1 MEYKDNM
8 TRNAFVFCI
17 GYNGGTAI
25 VDRKLE
31 AQYGKLSTRE
41 LFSQGLYKPAVAS
54 AIFAKSTDD
63 LEWLRQQYS
72 EVTGRELRDVE
83 ALKRT
88 VGVGEVYATIQR
100 TTYL

>member
-1 MEYKDNM
+1 M
-8 TRNAFVFCI
+8 TRNAFVFCV

-31 AQYGKLSTRE
+31 AQYGRLGTRE
-41 LFSQGLYKPAVAS
+41 LFAEGLYKPAVAS
-54 AIFAKSTDD
+54 AIFAKNTED
-63 LEWLRQQYS
+63 LEWIRQEYS
-72 EVTGRELRDVE
+72 RITEKDLRDVE

-100 TTYL
+100 TSYL

>member
-1 MEYKDNM
+1 M

-31 AQYGKLSTRE
+31 AQYGRLTTRE
-41 LFSQGLYKPAVAS
+41 LFARGLYKPAVAS
-54 AIFAKSTDD
+54 AIFAKSDDD
-63 LEWLRQQYS
+63 LGWIFQEYVR
-72 EVTGRELRDVE
+72 VTGKALRDVD

-88 VGVGEVYATIQR
+88 VGVGEVYQSILKTSF
-100 TTYL
+100 L

>member
-1 MEYKDNM
+1 M

-31 AQYGKLSTRE
+31 AQYGRLGTRD
-41 LFSQGLYKPAVAS
+41 LFAKGLYKPAVAS
-54 AIFAKSTDD
+54 AIFAKSDED
-63 LEWLRQQYS
+63 LGWLLKEYS
-72 EVTGRELRDVE
+72 RATGKELRDVD

-88 VGVGEVYATIQR
+88 VGVGEVYQAILKTS
-100 TTYL
+100 YL

>member
-1 MEYKDNM
+1 M

-31 AQYGKLSTRE
+31 AQFGRLGTRE
-41 LFSQGLYKPAVAS
+41 LFVKGLYKPAVAS
-54 AIFAKSTDD
+54 AIFAKNNED
-63 LEWLRQQYS
+63 LEWIRQEYS
-72 EVTGRELRDVE
+72 AVTGRELRDID

-88 VGVGEVYATIQR
+88 VGVGEVYETIQK
-100 TTYL
+100 TSYL

>member
-1 MEYKDNM
+1 M

-31 AQYGKLSTRE
+31 AQYGRLGTRE
-41 LFSQGLYKPAVAS
+41 LFAQGLYKPAVAS
-54 AIFAKSTDD
+54 AIYAKSDAD
-63 LEWLRQQYS
+63 LAWLLTEYDR
-72 EVTGRELRDVE
+72 VTGTQLRDID

-88 VGVGEVYATIQR
+88 VGVGEIYNTILR
-100 TTYL
+100 TSYL

>member
-1 MEYKDNM
+1 M

-31 AQYGKLSTRE
+31 GQYGRLGTRE
-41 LFSQGLYKPAVAS
+41 LFAQGLYKPAVAS

-63 LEWLRQQYS
+63 LEWIRGQYS
-72 EVTGRELRDVE
+72 EVTGRELRDVD

-88 VGVGEVYATIQR
+88 VGVGEVYSTIQK
-100 TTYL
+100 TSYL

>member
-1 MEYKDNM
+1 M

-31 AQYGKLSTRE
+31 AKYGRLSTRE
-41 LFSQGLYKPAVAS
+41 LFAEGLYKPAVAS
-54 AIFAKSTDD
+54 AIFAKADED
-63 LEWLRQQYS
+63 LEWIRAEYS
-72 EVTGRELRDVE
+72 RITGRDLRDLD

-88 VGVGEVYATIQR
+88 VGVGEVYTTIQR
-100 TTYL
+100 TSYL

>member
-1 MEYKDNM
+1 M

-31 AQYGKLSTRE
+31 SQFGRLATRE
-41 LFSQGLYKPAVAS
+41 LFTEGLYKPAVAS
-54 AIFAKSTDD
+54 AIFDKNETD
-63 LEWLRQQYS
+63 LEWMRQEYS
-72 EVTGRELRDVE
+72 RVTGRDLRDSD

-88 VGVGEVYATIQR
+88 VGVGEVYDTILR
-100 TTYL
+100 TSYL

>member
-1 MEYKDNM
+1 M

-31 AQYGKLSTRE
+31 GQYGRLGTRE
-41 LFSQGLYKPAVAS
+41 LFAQGLYKPAVAS
-54 AIFAKSTDD
+54 AIFAKSDED
-63 LEWLRQQYS
+63 LKWILQEYS
-72 EVTGRELRDVE
+72 RVTGKELRDVD

-88 VGVGEVYATIQR
+88 VGVGEVYQTILK
-100 TTYL
+100 TSYL

>member
-1 MEYKDNM
+1 M

-31 AQYGKLSTRE
+31 GQYGRLGTRE
-41 LFSQGLYKPAVAS
+41 LFAQGLYKPAVAS
-54 AIFAKSTDD
+54 AIFAKNEAD
-63 LEWLRQQYS
+63 LTWLLTEYER
-72 EVTGRELRDVE
+72 VTGAKLRDVD

-88 VGVGEVYATIQR
+88 VGVGEVYETILR
-100 TTYL
+100 TSYL